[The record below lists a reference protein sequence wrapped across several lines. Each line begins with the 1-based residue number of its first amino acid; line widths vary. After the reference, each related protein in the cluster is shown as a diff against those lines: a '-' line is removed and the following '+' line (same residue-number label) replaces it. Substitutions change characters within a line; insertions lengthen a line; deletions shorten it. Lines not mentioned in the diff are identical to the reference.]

1 MFRKY
6 NIVALLAALG
16 ILLGIYFLVD
26 FTGNEDQP
34 LRSKILSIDPVSI
47 TSLKVTDNQTGDHVE
62 IINEGAKCRLLSNG
76 REYSGA
82 PEAVGNALVMLNQL
96 PTESVVATTESKWA
110 EFKVDEKQAINIQL
124 FVGGKQ
130 VEELYVG
137 KFEFKKIPAD
147 PGKQPQTRMT
157 TYVRML
163 GDDNVYAVNGLLRS
177 NFQGGII
184 PFRNRTVFF
193 CKQPEKDI
201 THLSIQGPDQEVSL
215 DLSGEDWLVNG
226 MRADSAKTDKYLRG
240 LSRMRSST
248 FIDDVDVSQMLPAYS
263 IKIEGSSFDPV
274 LINAYP
280 ADSIVQYYITS
291 SMNAGSVMDGSKGK
305 IIEKAFVGPDTFLP
319 DVN

>member
-1 MFRKY
+1 
-6 NIVALLAALG
+6 VVLG
-16 ILLGIYFLVD
+16 IVLGLYFLVD

-34 LRSKILSIDPVSI
+34 LRSKILSIDPASI

-62 IINEGAKCRLLSNG
+62 IINEGAICRLLSNG

-110 EFKVDEKQAINIQL
+110 EFKVDEKQAIHIQL

-137 KFEFKKIPAD
+137 KFEFKQIPAE

-193 CKQPEKDI
+193 CEQPEKDI
-201 THLSIQGPDQEVSL
+201 IHVNIQGPDNSVNL
-215 DLSGEDWLVNG
+215 DHSGEDWLVNG
-226 MRADSAKTDKYLRG
+226 IPADSAIIDKYIRSLA
-240 LSRMRSST
+240 RMRSAN
-248 FIDDVDVSQMLPAYS
+248 FLDNVDVSLMSPAYT
-263 IKIEGSSFDPV
+263 INIEGTSFDPV
-274 LINAYP
+274 TINAYP
-280 ADSIVQYYITS
+280 ADATPDYYITS
-291 SMNAGSVMDGSKGK
+291 SMNPGSVIDGTKGK
-305 IIEKAFVGPDTFLP
+305 IFEKAFVGIDAFIP
-319 DVN
+319 NQE